1 MMAVWK
7 RAMAGGVVDGG
18 CKIGEEIFETAS
30 KKRGGER
37 VQITR
42 FYSNMFR
49 CLFDVFFRH
58 SADSA
63 RERSVRYRRWCN
75 SNRI

>member
-30 KKRGGER
+30 KKRGRER
-37 VQITR
+37 VLISG
-42 FYSNMFR
+42 FYSNMF
-49 CLFDVFFRH
+49 
-58 SADSA
+58 
-63 RERSVRYRRWCN
+63 
-75 SNRI
+75 

>member
-1 MMAVWK
+1 MAE
-7 RAMAGGVVDGG
+7 GVVDGG
-18 CKIGEEIFETAS
+18 YKMGEEIFKTAS
-30 KKRGGER
+30 KKRGGVR

-63 RERSVRYRRWCN
+63 RERSARYRGWWN
-75 SNRI
+75 SNGI